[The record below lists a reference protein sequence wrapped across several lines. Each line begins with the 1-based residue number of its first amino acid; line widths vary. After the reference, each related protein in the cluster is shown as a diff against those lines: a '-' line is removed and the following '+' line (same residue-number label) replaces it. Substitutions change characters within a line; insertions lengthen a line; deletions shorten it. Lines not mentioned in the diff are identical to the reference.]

1 MLKNRRVDGQEGLYT
16 LHSVQS
22 GEEAAGKD
30 KHLLQEDTTRVHYQ
44 VTQNA
49 VLRITVSKFK
59 QITIILISCGSS
71 QFTVLECLVI

>member
-22 GEEAAGKD
+22 GTQAGKD
-30 KHLLQEDTTRVHYQ
+30 KHLLQKDTTRVQYR

-49 VLRITVSKFK
+49 VLRMLANLNK
-59 QITIILISCGSS
+59 
-71 QFTVLECLVI
+71 